1 MVKTF
6 HQCFD
11 FWIFILEHELNYR
24 KIVDFAR
31 NVDFPFDQYTHSNHP
46 IATCHSPPQKDR
58 HIQYVDLYKFVLSD
72 QQSTNKEVEKFLEDV
87 QSWEILSHST
97 KDRIVSSLTG
107 MWDLIIGQWSM

>member
-1 MVKTF
+1 MN
-6 HQCFD
+6 D
-11 FWIFILEHELNYR
+11 R
-24 KIVDFAR
+24 KIVDYAR
-31 NVDFPFDQYTHSNHP
+31 NVDFPFDQYTQSNHP
-46 IATCHSPPQKDR
+46 VPSVTLPPQKDR

-107 MWDLIIGQWSM
+107 M